1 MKKTILIISV
11 LFAVFQTACNSK
23 KEVKTDKEKGTQ
35 VTTEH
40 NTDFD
45 MYHTEKDTTKDTLT
59 VKVINKDTLAKNTVK
74 KQEKKVVKDNVKKT
88 ENEPVLQ
95 ENQDGTL
102 KKVSEKEL
110 NKATTKEHIKKF
122 YIVTG
127 SFKEMPN
134 AIALRK
140 FFKDKGYTAMI
151 LYPYNGYN
159 RVATGSFS
167 TREQAQKEIRKFRT
181 MNLTYQGKKIE
192 YWLIW
197 R

>member
-11 LFAVFQTACNSK
+11 MIAVFQMACNSK
-23 KEVKTDKEKGTQ
+23 KEVKTDKYKGTQ
-35 VTTEH
+35 VTVEEH

-45 MYHTEKDTTKDTLT
+45 LYHTETDTLKDTLAT
-59 VKVINKDTLAKNTVK
+59 VKVINKDTITKVEVKNK
-74 KQEKKVVKDNVKKT
+74 

-95 ENQDGTL
+95 ENEDGTL
-102 KKVSEKEL
+102 KKVSEKDL
-110 NKATTKEHIKKF
+110 NKIQSKEHVKKF

-140 FFKDKGYTAMI
+140 FFKDKGYAAMI

-159 RVATGSFS
+159 RVATGSFA
-167 TREQAQKEIRKFRT
+167 TRERAQKEIKKFRT
-181 MNLTYQGKKIE
+181 MNLTYQDNKIN
-192 YWLIW
+192 YWLLW